1 MKNLTI
7 CTVKKELGITFL
19 KRKEYKCRNLRFGA
33 VRGVFSFLEWEIM
46 YLNEMLKFRCSY

>member
-1 MKNLTI
+1 MKKLTI

-19 KRKEYKCRNLRFGA
+19 KRKEYKCGNLRLGA